1 MREINMLCV
10 SSEPDSM
17 ERVCPKILE
26 MLELG
31 PEECAVVPYYSGDV
45 PSAEKLLFERT
56 FSLLVIDDSLDGAF
70 DFVKAL
76 KGDELFKFLPAL
88 VVQKKKEKSERKLA
102 FSSGADDYVP
112 GPFSPDELVLHALPL
127 LRNKLLMDDLIAK
140 IMRLQDENI
149 KNYIL
154 TDLIKRYIPKT
165 VWDTA
170 NRFADE
176 QNIFIPE
183 TEEEVTIVYGDIAGF
198 TKTSQHKKP
207 KEVIDML
214 NDAYSTVNSLT
225 YAHGGDID
233 KFIGDAF
240 LAVFKAPKEAIE
252 CAVKIQQE
260 FFHLNARRADEG
272 KTTFRFRIGVH
283 TGTVIRG
290 NVGSEL
296 RSDNTLI
303 GDTVNTAARIESVT
317 PPGEVFASREACLK
331 AGLEV
336 PAGYMVQ
343 ESVKGIDRPLV
354 MFNVYRCFQE
364 RT

>member
-1 MREINMLCV
+1 MREINLLCV
-10 SSEPDSM
+10 SSEPESM
-17 ERVCPKILE
+17 ERVCPKILD
-26 MLELG
+26 MLALS
-31 PEECAVVPYYSGDV
+31 PQECVVVPYHTGDV
-45 PSAEKLLFERT
+45 SAAEELLFERT
-56 FSLLVIDDSLDGAF
+56 FSLLVMDDSLYGAF
-70 DFVKAL
+70 DFLKAL
-76 KGDELFKFLPAL
+76 KSDELFKFLPIL
-88 VVQKKKEKSERKLA
+88 VVQKEKERSERELA

-112 GPFSPDELVLHALPL
+112 GPCSPDELVLHAIPL
-127 LRNKLLMDDLIAK
+127 LRNKSLMDDLIAK

-149 KNYIL
+149 RNYIL

-214 NDAYSTVNSLT
+214 NDAYSVVNSLT

-240 LAVFKAPKEAIE
+240 LAVYKAPKEAIE

-260 FFHLNARRADEG
+260 FSALNMRRADEG
-272 KTTFRFRIGVH
+272 KTTFLFRIGVH

-317 PPGEVFASREACLK
+317 PPGEVHASREACMK
-331 AGLEV
+331 AGLDV
-336 PAGYMVQ
+336 PAGYLVQ
-343 ESVKGIDRPLV
+343 ESVKGIDRPLL
-354 MFNVYRCFQE
+354 MFNVFRYFQE
-364 RT
+364 RS